1 MYNLFLESNLSFFAS
16 NNASNNVLSQELHKN
31 YTGSFIFSVNIL
43 TTFFFCVSFVQLW
56 IEVQV
61 ESNASW
67 KNLTCQINCVSVVGY
82 WIECITIS
90 LRSLLYHFWNNQLI
104 NQKLLFCAH
113 LFYLSNHKL
122 KPSFY
127 SWHQG
132 FWKSFTR
139 PNILLLVVHTMLTLY
154 RYHL

>member
-1 MYNLFLESNLSFFAS
+1 M
-16 NNASNNVLSQELHKN
+16 
-31 YTGSFIFSVNIL
+31 
-43 TTFFFCVSFVQLW
+43 
-56 IEVQV
+56 EVQV

-139 PNILLLVVHTMLTLY
+139 PHYTSFGSTFNVNILSLSIRILTDYMRINRFNKFIFENKTITNLGIQIYRLVLVYFLSPPKISVMMSINFLT
-154 RYHL
+154 

>member
-1 MYNLFLESNLSFFAS
+1 M
-16 NNASNNVLSQELHKN
+16 
-31 YTGSFIFSVNIL
+31 
-43 TTFFFCVSFVQLW
+43 
-56 IEVQV
+56 EVQV

-82 WIECITIS
+82 WIECITFS

-127 SWHQG
+127 FLASRLL
-132 FWKSFTR
+132 KISYKAT
-139 PNILLLVVHTMLTLY
+139 ILLLVGHTMLTFYHNQLEYWQINRFNKFIFLY
-154 RYHL
+154 LSYKTITNLAIQIYRLV

>member
-1 MYNLFLESNLSFFAS
+1 MNARILMYNLYFEFSLSFFAA
-16 NNASNNVLSQELHKN
+16 NNASYIILSQELHKN
-31 YTGSFIFSVNIL
+31 YTGSSIFSVNIL
-43 TTFFFCVSFVQLW
+43 MTSFFCYILFLDVW
-56 IEVQV
+56 MEVQV

-67 KNLTCQINCVSVVGY
+67 KNLTCQINCVSVAGY

-132 FWKSFTR
+132 FWKYLTR
-139 PNILLLVVHTMLTLY
+139 PLY
-154 RYHL
+154 FFWYYLQY